1 MAFLDKNTKDTIELF
16 NYYTHFFGRP
26 TRILEGKWF
35 GNNIKDIGKVEI
47 FEPKKNS
54 YYVLE
59 FEPNEER
66 PIWTYITLGM
76 SSKKM
81 VNEHSCELIWYCT
94 DSNRDIFELM
104 LGLIHYPF
112 SFEISLGY
120 GHTITNEEAVSA
132 FLMNTLLVCPPIFE
146 SVDSEELLDIF
157 EYQDKELLWLI
168 PIHQEE
174 KEFYLTQVG
183 LNGIDKLFDIWR
195 ENNLMDVETLS
206 NPLRELAI

>member
-1 MAFLDKNTKDTIELF
+1 MAFLDKGKKDIIELF
-16 NYYTHFFGRP
+16 NKYIHFFGRP
-26 TRILEGKWF
+26 TKIIEGKWF
-35 GNNIKDIGKVEI
+35 GNNFKDIEYVEI
-47 FEPKKNS
+47 FKPKKNS

-59 FEPNEER
+59 FEPNEDR

-81 VNEHSCELIWYCT
+81 DNGNRCELIWYST

-104 LGLIHYPF
+104 IGLTHYPF
-112 SFEISLGY
+112 SYEIPLGY
-120 GHTITNEEAVSA
+120 GHTITNEEVVSA

-157 EYQDKELLWLI
+157 EHQDKELLWLI

-174 KEFYLTQVG
+174 KELYLTEVG
-183 LNGIDKLFDIWR
+183 LSGIDKLFDIWR

-206 NPLRELAI
+206 NPLRESAI